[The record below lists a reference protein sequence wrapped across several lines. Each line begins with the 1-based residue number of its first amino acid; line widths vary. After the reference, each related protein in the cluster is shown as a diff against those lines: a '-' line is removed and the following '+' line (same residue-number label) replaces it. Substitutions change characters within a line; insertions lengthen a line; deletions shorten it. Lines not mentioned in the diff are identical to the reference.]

1 MPPTCPGTEKDQ
13 ILVPI
18 SGGYKAYSL
27 LVLLG
32 IDRRILTATS
42 NFGNAP
48 MHFITQR
55 GPFQDGETAIDM
67 RWDTRVMQLVVSDA
81 LHNRWDFWER
91 RHSLLDKLSPYRDFN
106 AADDAPRM
114 HIYRKWLPNGG
125 FIQGSDAVTT
135 ALSRYVTSSTG
146 RFIEHGLEAG
156 QRFDL
161 TTGDDEARYIIASV
175 PNDYTVELTTHML
188 NTGTG
193 IGWIYRRGWGLRDL
207 NCSLEQGP
215 TFDEGPGASPEYP
228 TGYHEVLR
236 FIAHDPFWYGQE
248 QQESYAVPEIIE
260 ALVFDGIGAFFDSE
274 IFVVASPQWLFA
286 DGYVEESNTI
296 VYWGNVPAKPVIEIT
311 GPANRAMIDNE
322 TSDVQIWLTRNISE
336 GTTVTIDT
344 LELTAVDDDDVSW
357 DRYLEGDL
365 VSFAIEPPPQAP
377 NRSNTITVSFSN
389 AKFGVSAAVIKW
401 KNRYSGI

>member
-1 MPPTCPGTEKDQ
+1 M
-13 ILVPI
+13 
-18 SGGYKAYSL
+18 
-27 LVLLG
+27 VLLG
-32 IDRRILTATS
+32 IDRRILQSTA

-67 RWDTRVMQLVVSDA
+67 RWDPRVMQLVVSDA

-91 RHSLLDKLSPYRDFN
+91 RHSILDKLSPYRDFDP
-106 AADDAPRM
+106 ADDAPRV
-114 HIYRKWLPNGG
+114 HIYRKWLPDGG
-125 FIQGSDAVTT
+125 FLQGSDAVTT
-135 ALSRYVTSSTG
+135 AHSAYVTSSSG

-161 TTGDDEARYIIASV
+161 TNGSDEGRYIVASV

-188 NTGTG
+188 TTATGV
-193 IGWIYRRGWGLRDL
+193 GWIYRRGWGLRDL

-248 QQESYAVPEIIE
+248 QQETYAVPTILN
-260 ALVFDGIGAFFDSE
+260 ALIFGGGGAWFDAAG
-274 IFVVASPQWLFA
+274 QWYFA
-286 DGYVEESNTI
+286 DGYVSESNNI
-296 VYWGNVPAKPVIEIT
+296 IYWGNVPAKPTIEIT
-311 GPANRAMIDNE
+311 GPAQNVLIDNE
-322 TSDVQIWLTRNISE
+322 TSDVQIWLTRNVSS

-344 LELTAVDDDDVSW
+344 LELTAEDDGGTSW

-365 VSFAIEPPPQAP
+365 VSFSIEPPPQAP
-377 NRSNTITVSFSN
+377 NRSNTITISFSN

-401 KNRYSGI
+401 RNRYSGI